1 MTANSTIRVLS
12 ISAVKNDGY
21 WEWDSWRQV
30 GEISIEEFESFKS
43 DRQTIK
49 FVRDELGLLSE
60 HSKGKIKVISDDNY
74 NLIIADKSNDMPL
87 FSICYGE
94 VLG

>member
-1 MTANSTIRVLS
+1 L
-12 ISAVKNDGY
+12 KLQG
-21 WEWDSWRQV
+21 
-30 GEISIEEFESFKS
+30 GKHIEQFESFKF

-60 HSKGKIKVISDDNY
+60 HSKGRVKVIDDDGY
-74 NLIIADKSNDMPL
+74 NLIIADKSNNMPL
-87 FSICYGE
+87 FSLEYGP

>member
-1 MTANSTIRVLS
+1 MSANSNIRVLNV
-12 ISAVKNDGY
+12 SAYKDDGY
-21 WEWDSWRQV
+21 WNWNYWNTV
-30 GEISIEEFESFKS
+30 AEITKEQFLALKS

-60 HSKGKIKVISDDNY
+60 HSKGKIAVDDDGY
-74 NLIIADKSNDMPL
+74 NVTIVQKSNNMPIFAL
-87 FSICYGE
+87 EYGR